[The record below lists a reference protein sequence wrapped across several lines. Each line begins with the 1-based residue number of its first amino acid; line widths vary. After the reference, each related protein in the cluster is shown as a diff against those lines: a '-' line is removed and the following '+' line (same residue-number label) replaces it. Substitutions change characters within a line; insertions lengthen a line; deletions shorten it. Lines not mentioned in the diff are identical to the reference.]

1 MWKFWLR
8 HGLVRAPADEGGS
21 GGSGD
26 EGGDAGGGEGDAG
39 GEGGEGGEGGS
50 GEGGSSSILDFAT
63 KGDKGNGEGDA
74 GDWKLPDGME
84 LPDHLVG
91 SNADDTLAKVAK
103 AYSGARRELS
113 TRAKESGQLEGSV
126 PESPDG
132 YEITADGDDDKI
144 AAELN
149 SEASKPIVDSFRKAA
164 HELGIPDKAFN
175 DFMRKGMAGLEEAG
189 IPIGVSNEDAARISG
204 EAELETLTETY
215 GKQEAGTIINT
226 LSTYGEKLA
235 ARGVLK
241 DESDVE
247 EFGQM
252 VGTARAAAIFH
263 RILTGEL
270 GEKPIP
276 PADGMDG
283 SISPQEAQAAYSEAS
298 RMKPGAE
305 KDAAMAEAQRKMEKA
320 FGNQPAQTGSV
331 RSSVL

>member
-21 GGSGD
+21 GGSGG
-26 EGGDAGGGEGDAG
+26 EGGDGGADG
-39 GEGGEGGEGGS
+39 GEGGEGSGEG
-50 GEGGSSSILDFAT
+50 GEGGSSSILDFA
-63 KGDKGNGEGDA
+63 DKSKQGSDDDGGEG

-91 SNADDTLAKVAK
+91 TSADDTLAKVAK

-113 TRAKESGQLEGSV
+113 QRAKDSGQLEGQV

-132 YEITADGDDDKI
+132 YEITSEGDDDKI

-149 SEASKPIVDSFRKAA
+149 SEASKPIVDSFRNAA
-164 HELGIPDKAFN
+164 HKLGIPDKTFN
-175 DFMRKGMAGLEEAG
+175 DFMRQGMAGLEEAG
-189 IPIGVSNEDAARISG
+189 IPIGISDEEATKISG
-204 EAELETLTETY
+204 EAELESLTETY
-215 GKQEAGTIINT
+215 GKQEASTIINT
-226 LSTYGEKLA
+226 VSTYGEKLA
-235 ARGVLK
+235 DRGVLR
-241 DESDVE
+241 DEADVE

-276 PADGMDG
+276 MAEGMDG
-283 SISPQEAQAAYSEAS
+283 SVTPAEAQAAYSAAQK
-298 RMKPGAE
+298 MQPGAE
-305 KDAAMAEAQRKMEKA
+305 RDAALADAQKKMEKA
-320 FGNQPAQTGSV
+320 YGSQPATTGSV
-331 RSSVL
+331 RSNVL

>member
-8 HGLVRAPADEGGS
+8 HNLVRAPADEGGS
-21 GGSGD
+21 GGG
-26 EGGDAGGGEGDAG
+26 EGEAAGGEGDAG
-39 GEGGEGGEGGS
+39 EGTDGNAGGEGEDTGG
-50 GEGGSSSILDFAT
+50 SSILDFAT
-63 KGDKGNGEGDA
+63 GKDGQGEGDTD
-74 GDWKLPDGME
+74 GGEWKLPDGME
-84 LPDHLVG
+84 LPEHLVG
-91 SNADDTLAKVAK
+91 DSADDTLAKVAK

-113 TRAKESGQLEGSV
+113 QRSKDSGQLEGQV

-132 YEITADGDDDKI
+132 YEITADGEDDKI

-189 IPIGVSNEDAARISG
+189 IPIGVSNEEAAQISG
-204 EAELETLTETY
+204 EAELATLTETY
-215 GKQEAGTIINT
+215 GKQEAGTMINT
-226 LSTYGEKLA
+226 ISTYGEKLA

-241 DESDVE
+241 DESDIQ
-247 EFGQM
+247 EFSQM
-252 VGTARAAAIFH
+252 VGTAKAAAIFH

-283 SISPQEAQAAYSEAS
+283 SVSPQEAQSAYAQAS
-298 RMKPGAE
+298 SMKPGAE

-320 FGNQPAQTGSV
+320 YGTQPAQTGSV